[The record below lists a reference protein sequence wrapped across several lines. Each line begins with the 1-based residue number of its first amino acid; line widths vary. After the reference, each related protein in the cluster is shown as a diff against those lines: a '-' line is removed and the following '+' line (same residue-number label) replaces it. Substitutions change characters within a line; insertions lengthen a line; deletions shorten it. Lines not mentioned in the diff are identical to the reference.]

1 VSIPGLK
8 DAEYALTIID
18 TCETSTVHRANLR
31 DRAEDYSDDVRMLLE
46 CGELP
51 SAVDYLEAQQIRRHM
66 RAEVQEAFDDVD
78 VLAGPT
84 LPIRTPTIGEATAKL
99 NGRDV
104 DALENLIRL
113 VGPASLLGLP
123 TLSVPCGLVDGLPV
137 GMQLVGPATG
147 EQVVLDVGNAFE
159 ATSPLGDSRASAYL
173 DA

>member
-1 VSIPGLK
+1 
-8 DAEYALTIID
+8 
-18 TCETSTVHRANLR
+18 
-31 DRAEDYSDDVRMLLE
+31 
-46 CGELP
+46 
-51 SAVDYLEAQQIRRHM
+51 
-66 RAEVQEAFDDVD
+66 VQEAFDDVD